1 MNLKH
6 RFFIDVFTRSLKK
19 AEHRAYVE
27 YVSKLCF
34 KGDLHFR
41 LSSYLAVCVSLGM
54 WEAEDWRKESLFKTS
69 VTLVRQTH
77 SRALIRYR
85 MSKIKQNNRIK
96 RSSKMSWKKA
106 DSVSPVILHVLLP
119 LQATTFWPNNMI
131 LHYDNKLKDWC
142 YNWSFLIKRQE
153 SKMLQRNLR
162 GSESLLTHP
171 HVSSDT

>member
-1 MNLKH
+1 MS
-6 RFFIDVFTRSLKK
+6 FTRTSKK
-19 AEHRAYVE
+19 GRSQSVCLRYVGRL
-27 YVSKLCF
+27 YIW
-34 KGDLHFR
+34 GDFHFR
-41 LSSYLAVCVSLGM
+41 LPSYLAVCASLGM

-153 SKMLQRNLR
+153 SKMLQGNLR